1 MFDAPVALPA
11 DGEYVRSRVLES
23 GDLEVE
29 HWVRSTTPI
38 YRLTLGLP
46 RALRSGGEGVFA
58 SRRQGAWQ
66 MVSRSTARRQ
76 SA

>member
-1 MFDAPVALPA
+1 MALPA
-11 DGEYVRSRVLES
+11 NGEYVRSRVLAS

-29 HWVRSTTPI
+29 HWIRSTTPI

-58 SRRQGAWQ
+58 SRVKVQADGVAAVRPDA
-66 MVSRSTARRQ
+66 RSA
-76 SA
+76 